1 MRILVCLKQVPDTLD
16 VQLTEDFTLRRE
28 HVAQVMNPA
37 DESALELGLALR
49 DRLGGTVTAITMGP
63 PRAEGML
70 REALSLGV
78 SSAVLLTDP
87 AFAGA
92 DTLATATTLHAA
104 IAALGGF
111 DLILCGRRA
120 ADGETGQ
127 VGPML
132 AALLGCA
139 CVANATAVQVQPMAS
154 EDEGIALADSAM
166 PLTLTVDQ
174 LTEDGTV
181 VWQCHTPAVV
191 TLCEWSYRLRAPS
204 LMGLRSAARANVQ
217 RLTARDIGMDAPD
230 CGLKGSPTRVIRVCA
245 KAAGLRACER
255 LTVEDFLVRGVLP

>member
-1 MRILVCLKQVPDTLD
+1 MQILVCLKQVPDTLD

-70 REALSLGV
+70 REALALGV
-78 SSAVLLTDP
+78 NSAAMLTDP

-92 DTLATATTLHAA
+92 DTLATATALYAA
-104 IAALGGF
+104 ANLLGGF

-139 CVANATAVQVQPMAS
+139 CVANATAVQVEHTPDK
-154 EDEGIALADSAM
+154 ENNGHALAGLS

-174 LTEDGTV
+174 LIEDGKA
-181 VWQCHTPAVV
+181 VWQCQTPALVA
-191 TLCEWSYRLRAPS
+191 LCEWSYRLRAPS
-204 LMGLRSAARANVQ
+204 LTGLRNAARAQVR
-217 RLTARDIGMDAPD
+217 RLTARDIGLNAPS

-245 KAAGLRACER
+245 KTAGLRTCER
-255 LTVEDFLVRGVLP
+255 LTVEDFLTRGVLP